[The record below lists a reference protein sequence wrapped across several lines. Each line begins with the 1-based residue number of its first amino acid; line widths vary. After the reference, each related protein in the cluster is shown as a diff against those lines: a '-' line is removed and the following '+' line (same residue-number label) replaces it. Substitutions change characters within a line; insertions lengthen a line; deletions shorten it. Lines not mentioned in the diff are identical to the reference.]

1 MTDRQHAPDLV
12 LGTMTFGVQTDEMTS
27 FRIVEYFL
35 EQGYREID
43 TAHFYGAGKTEEI
56 LGRMLTPARR
66 KHVYLATKANPWED
80 DGLQPQAI
88 RRQLETSLER
98 LRSDSVDLFY
108 LHAPDRNTPIEIT
121 LEACQALFEEGRFRE
136 LGLSNYAS
144 WQVIAIWHIC
154 KNNGWVLPTAYQG
167 MYNGITRTV
176 EAELFLALRSVGMRF
191 YAYNPLAGGLLTGKY
206 RELQNIPQNGR
217 FAVLE
222 MYQDRY
228 WKKSY
233 FDAVDSIRALCAGQG
248 IKLPDSALRW
258 ELFHSMLSRQ
268 YGDTLIVG
276 ASNLQQLQDNLAGTQ
291 PGSLPVEIINAYE
304 HAWQLAKP
312 DCPDYFRN

>member
-1 MTDRQHAPDLV
+1 MTDSQHAPDLV
-12 LGTMTFGVQTDEMTS
+12 LGTMTFGVQTDEINS
-27 FRIVEYFL
+27 CRIVEHFL

-43 TAHFYGAGKTEEI
+43 TAHYYGVGKTEEI
-56 LGRMLTPARR
+56 LGRMLTPTLR
-66 KHVYLATKANPWED
+66 KQIYLATKANPWGN
-80 DGLQPQAI
+80 DGLQPKAV
-88 RRQLETSLER
+88 RRQLETSLKR
-98 LRSDSVDLFY
+98 LRTDSVDLFY
-108 LHAPDRNTPIEIT
+108 LHAPDRNTPVEVT
-121 LEACQALFEEGRFRE
+121 LEACQVLFDEGKFRE

-144 WQVIAIWHIC
+144 WQVIDAWHLC
-154 KNNGWVLPTAYQG
+154 KKNGWVLPTVYQG

-176 EAELFLALRSVGMRF
+176 EAELFPALRSVGMRF
-191 YAYNPLAGGLLTGKY
+191 YAYNPLAGGLLTGKHSE
-206 RELQNIPQNGR
+206 RQNIPQTGR

-248 IKLPDSALRW
+248 IKLSDSALRW
-258 ELFHSMLSRQ
+258 GLFHSMLSRENR
-268 YGDTLIVG
+268 DTLIVG
-276 ASNLQQLQDNLAGTQ
+276 ASSLQQFQENLAGTTLGPL
-291 PGSLPVEIINAYE
+291 PGDIIAAYE